1 MGSDQNT
8 SLARRCLNLIALA
21 LAVSLSGCGGESDD
35 LPRVEVSGEV
45 SKNGSPIKEGRV
57 NFVPEG
63 ATKGPASGAGIVNG
77 KFLIPRVNGPVPGT
91 YLVRVEVTVESAE
104 PPPESPDRMPSKDE
118 ILAGKEA
125 PAVDPAV
132 GGESPAQPGVDPASL
147 EFHVTV
153 EEGGSNRFL
162 LPIGGEAS
170 LSE

>member
-1 MGSDQNT
+1 MRSDQNT
-8 SLARRCLNLIALA
+8 ILTRYCAPLMTLA
-21 LAVSLSGCGGESDD
+21 LAVSLNGCGEEADE

-57 NFVPEG
+57 NFIPEG
-63 ATKGPASGAGIVNG
+63 QTKGPASGAGIVNG
-77 KFLIPRVNGPVPGT
+77 KFLIPRANGPIPGT

-104 PPPESPDRMPSKDE
+104 PEPESPERMPSKDE
-118 ILAGKEA
+118 ILAGKAA

-132 GGESPAQPGVDPASL
+132 GEASPAESVDPTSL

-162 LPIGGEAS
+162 LPIGGEATR
-170 LSE
+170 SE